1 MAMPL
6 AEEFDAEEPVIDAI
20 RGGDR
25 YAFEELVRRQGR
37 WIRGVV
43 FGVLGRQD
51 CVDDV
56 AQQVWMA
63 VWQRIGEL
71 RDTKSWR
78 SWMYRLARNL
88 AIDAGREL
96 TRRRTQFRPTGD
108 DPTTVPERKP
118 GTMDEEKHRRILT
131 AIQGLPAI
139 YREPF
144 VLRHLNDWP
153 YRRIAEVMGLP
164 VDSVETRLVRARR
177 LLRETLGVQ
186 GTEDDDVRN

>member
-6 AEEFDAEEPVIDAI
+6 AEEFDCEEPVIDAI

-37 WIRGVV
+37 WVRGVIY
-43 FGVLGRQD
+43 GVLGNRE

-56 AQQVWMA
+56 AQQVWSA
-63 VWQRIGEL
+63 VWQRSTEL

-78 SWMYRLARNL
+78 SWLYALARN
-88 AIDAGREL
+88 AAVDAGRDI
-96 TRRRTQFRPTGD
+96 TRRRTRVQSLVRAVGAGAATPPADG
-108 DPTTVPERKP
+108 PVIR
-118 GTMDEEKHRRILT
+118 DEQHREVLD
-131 AIQGLPAI
+131 AIQALPAL

-144 VLRHLNDWP
+144 VLRHVNGWT
-153 YRRIAEVMGLP
+153 YREIAEVMGLP

-177 LLRETLGVQ
+177 FLRETLKGKLEV
-186 GTEDDDVRN
+186 GS